1 MVFHYIGRRC
11 HPGLYEA
18 KKKLVPGF
26 NISKDGLT
34 FLLGANAAGD
44 LKLKSVLIYH
54 SPKSGSLWI
63 TLNLLCSINGTT
75 KHGLQHICL
84 QHGLLNILSTQLK
97 PIAQKRFLSKT
108 PAQWRCTWLHNV
120 QESCLFLWLL
130 KAVPNLQLM
139 NQRIISTFK
148 PYHLRNTFCK
158 ATSSKYGDSSESGQ
172 SK

>member
-1 MVFHYIGRRC
+1 M
-11 HPGLYEA
+11 PGL
-18 KKKLVPGF
+18 K
-26 NISKDGLT
+26 ISKDGLI
-34 FLLGANAAGD
+34 FFLGANAAGD

-63 TLNLLCSINGTT
+63 TLNLLCSVNGIT

-97 PIAQKRFLSKT
+97 PIAKKRCLSKT
-108 PAQWRCTWLHNV
+108 AAQWQCTWLHNV
-120 QESCLFLWLL
+120 QQESCLFLCLPN
-130 KAVPNLQLM
+130 AVPNLQLV

-158 ATSSKYGDSSESGQ
+158 ATSSKYESGQ